1 MSTQH
6 TPGPWHVSKASPTR
20 VIESGPRGNSI
31 AKMGLNLG
39 ACSQEEAEAN
49 ARLIAAAPDL
59 LEALQGMLL
68 GFSLT
73 QNPDAYPSDAP
84 CNKARAAI
92 AKATRA
98 A

>member
-6 TPGPWHVSKASPTR
+6 TPGPWASNSADSFELG
-20 VIESGPRGNSI
+20 VYGSGYRI
-31 AKMGLNLG
+31 AKMTGGEINRDI
-39 ACSQEEAEAN
+39 AN

-73 QNPDAYPSDAP
+73 QNPDAYPSNAP

-92 AKATRA
+92 AKATGA

>member
-39 ACSQEEAEAN
+39 VCSQGEAESN
-49 ARLIAAAPDL
+49 ARLIAAAPEL
-59 LEALQGMLL
+59 LEALQEMINCYADELPNGKER
-68 GFSLT
+68 
-73 QNPDAYPSDAP
+73 PVVRE
-84 CNKARAAI
+84 ARAAI
-92 AKATRA
+92 AKATVA